1 VPQFLL
7 EAGYGCKD
15 FPEKAGTIGVT
26 QPRRVA
32 AISTAE
38 RVAAELGQQVR
49 CLMWP
54 ATTLLSSCDLL
65 CSAA

>member
-15 FPEKAGTIGVT
+15 FPERCGTIGVT

-38 RVAAELGQQVR
+38 RVAAELGQQVGGAGGR
-49 CLMWP
+49 R
-54 ATTLLSSCDLL
+54 
-65 CSAA
+65 